1 MNYGNN
7 EVFSRV
13 PWNLLSMSFAVSLL
27 TQLNLGKLRWDEAV
41 CKTDKVKVTCQK
53 WPYIH

>member
-41 CKTDKVKVTCQK
+41 CKTDKVKLTCQK